1 MSAPN
6 DPQAPPP
13 PSPALPASR
22 RGSSEGN
29 AATHRAAGVVS
40 LAVMGSRIFGL
51 VRELVF
57 AALFGAGKLLDAY
70 LAAFQIPNLL
80 RDLFAEGALSTAFTT
95 VFAKTWEEQGKAR
108 AFSLANHLLA
118 ILLLFLSAV
127 CLAGIVFAPLLV
139 EMTSFGFHA
148 IPGKFELTVRLTRV
162 LFPFILFVALAA
174 VAMGILNAGRIFGLP
189 ASASTA
195 FNIVSVVLGVL
206 FAYTLEPQRDLRHP
220 SFGEA
225 AVYGVCFGVLLG
237 GLAQL
242 LIQVPAFRWIGYDW
256 RWDFN
261 LKDPKLR
268 DVWRLMVPSI
278 IAGAAVQVNVL
289 VNGMFASE
297 INGGRSW
304 LNCAFRLMQFPIG
317 VFGVA
322 IATVTLPTVSRQH
335 ARADLDSF
343 QQTLRHSLRLGL
355 FYTVPAAVGL
365 AVLSEPLI
373 RLIYQHGRFSGWDTH
388 QTAAALQAYTLGLAG
403 YAGIKILA
411 PCFYALNLPAIPLR
425 VSLFGIGLNLLLN
438 LLLVKVLSFGHVGL
452 ALTTSLVALLNC
464 AQLFFSLDRRVF
476 PGGVR
481 SWLSFLWRLA
491 IASAACGIAA
501 RWAAEAGGQS
511 PLPKLPLGSAVLVV
525 SAVAAGALA
534 FFLCARALG
543 LEECREALSL
553 LHRLLSRLR
562 KRPGGRS
569 PEGAR

>member
-1 MSAPN
+1 
-6 DPQAPPP
+6 
-13 PSPALPASR
+13 
-22 RGSSEGN
+22 
-29 AATHRAAGVVS
+29 
-40 LAVMGSRIFGL
+40 MGSRVFGL

-95 VFAKTWEEQGKAR
+95 VFSKTWEEQGKAK

-118 ILLLFLSAV
+118 ILLILLSLV
-127 CLAGIVFAPLLV
+127 CLAGILLAPLLV
-139 EMTSFGFHA
+139 ELTSFGFHA
-148 IPGKFELTVRLTRV
+148 VPGKFELTVRLTRV

-195 FNIVSVVLGVL
+195 FNIVSVVLGVF
-206 FAYTLEPQRDLRHP
+206 FAYTLDPQRDLRHP
-220 SFGEA
+220 SFGEN
-225 AVYGVCFGVLLG
+225 AVFGVCFGVLLG

-242 LIQVPAFRWIGYDW
+242 LIQVPAFRRIGYDW
-256 RWDFN
+256 RWN
-261 LKDPKLR
+261 LDLSDPKLR
-268 DVWRLMVPSI
+268 EIWRLMVPSV

-289 VNGMFASE
+289 INGMFASE

-335 ARADLDSF
+335 ARSDLDAF
-343 QQTLRHSLRLGL
+343 RRTLRHSLRLGL
-355 FYTVPAAVGL
+355 FYTVPAAIGL

-373 RLIYQHGRFSGWDTH
+373 RLIYQHGRFSSWDTH
-388 QTAAALQAYTLGLAG
+388 QTATALQAYTLGLAG

-411 PCFYALNLPAIPLR
+411 PCFYALDSPSIPLR

-438 LLLVKVLSFGHVGL
+438 FLLVKGLSFGHVGL

-464 AQLFFSLDRRVF
+464 TQLFLALDRRVF
-476 PGGVR
+476 PGGFR
-481 SWLSFLWRLA
+481 RWLSFLWRLGL
-491 IASAACGIAA
+491 SSVACGLAA
-501 RWAAEAGGQS
+501 GWVARAVGRSSLGA
-511 PLPKLPLGSAVLVV
+511 LPLGGALLVGA
-525 SAVAAGALA
+525 AVAGGALA
-534 FFLCARALG
+534 FFLSARALG
-543 LEECREALSL
+543 LEECREALEL
-553 LHRLLSRLR
+553 LRRLLRLR
-562 KRPGGRS
+562 KRGRS
-569 PEGAR
+569 GATS

>member
-1 MSAPN
+1 MNAPN
-6 DPQAPPP
+6 DPQASLPPP
-13 PSPALPASR
+13 LPSPPK
-22 RGSSEGN
+22 GSPEGN

-51 VRELVF
+51 IRELVF

-70 LAAFQIPNLL
+70 LAAFQIPNLF

-95 VFAKTWEEQGKAR
+95 VFAKTWETQGKAK

-118 ILLLFLSAV
+118 ILLILLSAL
-127 CLAGIVFAPLLV
+127 CLAGMLLAPLLV
-139 EMTSFGFHA
+139 ELTSFGFHA
-148 IPGKFELTVRLTRV
+148 VPGKFELTVRLTRV

-195 FNIVSVVLGVL
+195 FNIVSVVLGVF
-206 FAYTLEPQRDLRHP
+206 FAYTLEPQRNLSHP

-225 AVYGVCFGVLLG
+225 GVFGVCFGVLLG

-242 LIQVPAFRWIGYDW
+242 LIQVPAFRWIGYAW
-256 RWDFN
+256 RWD
-261 LKDPKLR
+261 LDLSDPKLQEI
-268 DVWRLMVPSI
+268 WRLMIPSV

-289 VNGMFASE
+289 INGMFASE

-322 IATVTLPTVSRQH
+322 IATVTLPTVSRQQ

-343 QQTLRHSLRLGL
+343 RQTLRHSLRLGL

-373 RLIYQHGRFSGWDTH
+373 RLIYQHGRFTSWDTH
-388 QTAAALQAYTLGLAG
+388 QTATALAAYTLGLAG

-411 PCFYALNLPAIPLR
+411 PCFYALDSPMIPLR
-425 VSLFGIGLNLLLN
+425 VSLFGIGLNLVLN
-438 LLLVKVLSFGHVGL
+438 FLLVKTLSFGHVGL

-464 AQLFFSLDRRVF
+464 AQLFLSLDRRVF

-481 SWLSFLWRLA
+481 HWLSFLWRLA
-491 IASAACGIAA
+491 IASAACGITAGWVARAA
-501 RWAAEAGGQS
+501 GRS
-511 PLPKLPLGSAVLVV
+511 PLPSVPMGSALL
-525 SAVAAGALA
+525 VAAAVSSGALA
-534 FFLCARALG
+534 FFLCARTLR
-543 LEECREALSL
+543 LEECREALDL
-553 LHRLLSRLR
+553 LRRLLRRRRTGSRAV
-562 KRPGGRS
+562 S
-569 PEGAR
+569 

>member
-1 MSAPN
+1 MNVPN
-6 DPQAPPP
+6 DSQTPLPPP
-13 PSPALPASR
+13 LPPTAPTKR
-22 RGSSEGN
+22 SSEGN
-29 AATHRAAGVVS
+29 VATHRAAGVVS

-51 VRELVF
+51 IRELAF

-70 LAAFQIPNLL
+70 LAAFQIPNLF

-118 ILLLFLSAV
+118 ILLIVLSLL
-127 CLAGIVFAPLLV
+127 CLAGMLLAPLLV
-139 EMTSFGFHA
+139 EVTSFGFHA
-148 IPGKFELTVRLTRV
+148 IPGKFELTVQLTRL

-174 VAMGILNAGRIFGLP
+174 VVMGILNAGGLFGLP

-206 FAYTLEPQRDLRHP
+206 FAYLLDPQRDLAHP

-225 AVYGVCFGVLLG
+225 AVFGVCIGVLLG

-242 LIQVPAFRWIGYDW
+242 LIQLPAFRRIGYGW
-256 RWDFN
+256 RWN
-261 LKDPKLR
+261 LDLSDPKLR
-268 DVWRLMVPSI
+268 EIWRLMIPSM

-322 IATVTLPTVSRQH
+322 IATVTLPTISRQH

-343 QQTLRHSLRLGL
+343 RHTLRHSLRLGL
-355 FYTVPAAVGL
+355 FYTIPAAVGL

-373 RLIYQHGRFSGWDTH
+373 RLIYQHGRFSPWDTH
-388 QTAAALQAYTLGLAG
+388 QTATALEAYTLGLAG

-411 PCFYALNLPAIPLR
+411 PCFYALGSPAIPLR

-438 LLLVKVLSFGHVGL
+438 FILVKALSFGHVGL
-452 ALTTSLVALLNC
+452 ALTTSFVALLNC
-464 AQLFFSLDRRVF
+464 LQLFLSLDRRVF
-476 PGGVR
+476 PGGLR
-481 SWLSFLWRLA
+481 SWVSFLWRLLL
-491 IASAACGIAA
+491 ASAACGII
-501 RWAAEAGGQS
+501 AEWIVRTAERS
-511 PLPKLPLGSAVLVV
+511 ALPSLPLGRALVV
-525 SAVAAGALA
+525 AAAVTAGASA
-534 FFLCARALG
+534 FFISARTLG
-543 LEECREALSL
+543 LEECREALGL
-553 LHRLLSRLR
+553 FRRLLRLGSR
-562 KRPGGRS
+562 PRS
-569 PEGAR
+569 RDR

>member
-6 DPQAPPP
+6 DPHGPPP
-13 PSPALPASR
+13 AAAPA
-22 RGSSEGN
+22 RGSGESN
-29 AATHRAAGVVS
+29 AAAHRAAGVVS

-118 ILLLFLSAV
+118 VLFLFLSAV
-127 CLAGIVFAPLLV
+127 CLAGIALAPLLIEV
-139 EMTSFGFHA
+139 TSFGFHA
-148 IPGKFELTVRLTRV
+148 VPGKFELTVRLTRI

-195 FNIVSVVLGVL
+195 FNIVSVVLGVF
-206 FAYTLEPQRDLRHP
+206 FAYTVDPQRDPLHP

-242 LIQVPAFRWIGYDW
+242 LIQVPAFGRIGYRW
-256 RWDFN
+256 RWELDP
-261 LKDPKLR
+261 KDPKLR
-268 DVWRLMVPSI
+268 EIWRLMVPSM

-343 QQTLRHSLRLGL
+343 RRTLRHSLRLGL

-373 RLIYQHGRFSGWDTH
+373 RLIYQHGRFSSWDTH
-388 QTAAALQAYTLGLAG
+388 QTAAALEAYTLGLAG

-411 PCFYALNLPAIPLR
+411 PCFYALDAPAIPLR

-438 LLLVKVLSFGHVGL
+438 LFLVKVLAFGHVGL
-452 ALTTSLVALLNC
+452 ALTTSLVALLNA

-476 PGGVR
+476 PGGAG

-491 IASAACGIAA
+491 LASAACGLAA
-501 RWAAEAGGQS
+501 AGLVRAAERS
-511 PLPKLPLGSAVLVV
+511 SLPGLPLGDALLVAG
-525 SAVAAGALA
+525 AVAAGALA
-534 FFLCARALG
+534 FFAAARALG
-543 LEECREALSL
+543 LEECREAIDL
-553 LHRLLSRLR
+553 LRRIVFR
-562 KRPGGRS
+562 RRNGR
-569 PEGAR
+569 GRG

>member
-1 MSAPN
+1 MNAPN
-6 DPQAPPP
+6 DPQASPPPSLPPP
-13 PSPALPASR
+13 PRTRS
-22 RGSSEGN
+22 GGEGN

-40 LAVMGSRIFGL
+40 LAVMGSRVFGL

-95 VFAKTWEEQGKAR
+95 VFAKTWEEQGKAK

-118 ILLLFLSAV
+118 ILILALSAV
-127 CLAGIVFAPLLV
+127 CLAGMLTAPLLV
-139 EMTSFGFHA
+139 EMTSFGFHSV
-148 IPGKFELTVRLTRV
+148 PGKFELTVRLTRV
-162 LFPFILFVALAA
+162 LFPFILFVALAS
-174 VAMGILNAGRIFGLP
+174 VAMGILNAGGIFGLP

-195 FNIVSVVLGVL
+195 FNIVSVVLGVF
-206 FAYTLEPQRDLRHP
+206 FAYTLEPQRDPGHP

-225 AVYGVCFGVLLG
+225 AVFGVCFGVLLG

-242 LIQVPAFRWIGYDW
+242 LIQVPAFRRIGYDW
-256 RWDFN
+256 RWNLD

-268 DVWRLMVPSI
+268 EIWRLMVPSI
-278 IAGAAVQVNVL
+278 IAGSAVQVNVL
-289 VNGMFASE
+289 INGMFASE

-343 QQTLRHSLRLGL
+343 RRTLRHSLRLGF
-355 FYTVPAAVGL
+355 FYTVPAAIGL

-373 RLIYQHGRFSGWDTH
+373 RLIYQHGRFSSWDTQ
-388 QTAAALQAYTLGLAG
+388 QTAAALEAYTLGLAG

-411 PCFYALNLPAIPLR
+411 PCFYALDSPGIPLR

-438 LLLVKVLSFGHVGL
+438 FLLVKVLAFGHVGL

-476 PGGVR
+476 PGGIG

-491 IASAACGIAA
+491 VASLVCGIAA
-501 RWAAEAGGQS
+501 GGS
-511 PLPKLPLGSAVLVV
+511 ARAVGRSILATFPLGSVFSVAV
-525 SAVAAGALA
+525 AVAAGALA
-534 FFLCARALG
+534 FFLSARILG
-543 LEECREALSL
+543 LEECREALDL
-553 LHRLLSRLR
+553 FRRLALRLR
-562 KRPGGRS
+562 KRPPRS
-569 PEGAR
+569 TTD

>member
-1 MSAPN
+1 MNAPN
-6 DPQAPPP
+6 DPQASLPLPLPPP
-13 PSPALPASR
+13 PR
-22 RGSSEGN
+22 ESSEGN
-29 AATHRAAGVVS
+29 AASHRAAGVVS

-70 LAAFQIPNLL
+70 LAAFQIPNLF

-95 VFAKTWEEQGKAR
+95 VFAKTWEEQGKAK

-118 ILLLFLSAV
+118 ILLILLSAL
-127 CLAGIVFAPLLV
+127 CLAGILLAPLLV
-139 EMTSFGFHA
+139 ELTSFGFHA
-148 IPGKFELTVRLTRV
+148 IPGKFDLTVRLTRV

-206 FAYTLEPQRDLRHP
+206 FAYTLDPQRNPLHP

-225 AVYGVCFGVLLG
+225 AVFGVCFGVLLG

-242 LIQVPAFRWIGYDW
+242 LIQVPAFRWIGYRW
-256 RWDFN
+256 RWELD
-261 LKDPKLR
+261 LSDPKLR
-268 DVWRLMVPSI
+268 EIWRLMIPSV

-289 VNGMFASE
+289 INGMFASE

-343 QQTLRHSLRLGL
+343 RRTLRHSLRLGL
-355 FYTVPAAVGL
+355 FYTVPSAVGL

-373 RLIYQHGRFSGWDTH
+373 RLIYQHGRFNSWDVH
-388 QTAAALQAYTLGLAG
+388 QTATALEAYTLGLAG

-411 PCFYALNLPAIPLR
+411 PCFYALDAPTIPLR
-425 VSLFGIGLNLLLN
+425 ISLFGIGLNLLLN
-438 LLLVKVLSFGHVGL
+438 FFLVKVLSFGHVGL

-464 AQLFFSLDRRVF
+464 TQLFLSLDRRVF
-476 PGGVR
+476 PGGLR
-481 SWLSFLWRLA
+481 HWLSFLWRLA
-491 IASAACGIAA
+491 LASAGCGVAA
-501 RWAAEAGGQS
+501 AWVARAAGRS
-511 PLPKLPLGSAVLVV
+511 PLPSVPLGSAILVAA
-525 SAVAAGALA
+525 AVASGALV
-534 FFLCARALG
+534 FFFSARALR
-543 LEECREALSL
+543 LEECREALDL
-553 LHRLLSRLR
+553 LRRVLRLR
-562 KRPGGRS
+562 RRGSAVGPT
-569 PEGAR
+569 